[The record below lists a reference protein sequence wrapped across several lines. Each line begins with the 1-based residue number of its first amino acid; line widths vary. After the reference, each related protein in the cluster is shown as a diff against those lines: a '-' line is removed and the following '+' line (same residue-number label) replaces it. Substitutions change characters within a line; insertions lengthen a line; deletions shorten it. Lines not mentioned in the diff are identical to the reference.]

1 MTCQQDH
8 LTLAAYMDGELT
20 PERAATLERHLQGCA
35 GCSAEIAGLARMR
48 RGLSA
53 AKGRYAPSDEFR
65 RKVQSQIAVK
75 KARPNVMRFWSPAIA
90 LAAAILLCVVW
101 LRSSNRTDA
110 LSEVADLHVTA
121 LASANPVD
129 VVSTDRHTVK
139 PWFQGK
145 IPFSFNVPE
154 FGGTEF
160 SLLGGRL
167 IYLHQQPGAQLIVA
181 MRQHKISVLIL
192 QDSAQLARSL
202 PRSNAVQQLAFNI
215 STWPSHQLRFF
226 VVGDAEPAEV
236 EKLAELMERANP

>member
-20 PERAATLERHLQGCA
+20 PERASALEQHLRGCA

-65 RKVQSQIAVK
+65 RKIQSQVTAK
-75 KARPNVMRFWSPAIA
+75 KARPSMWWFLSPAFV
-90 LAAAILLCVVW
+90 AAVVILLCVLW
-101 LRSSNRTDA
+101 LRSPNRTDA

-139 PWFQGK
+139 PWFQGR

-154 FGGTEF
+154 FAGTEF

-167 IYLHQQPGAQLIVA
+167 VYFRQQPGAQLIAA
-181 MRQHKISVLIL
+181 MGQHKISVLIL
-192 QDSAQLARSL
+192 QDSAELSRSL

-215 STWPSHQLRFF
+215 STWPSHRLRFF
-226 VVGDAEPAEV
+226 VVSDAEPAEV
-236 EKLAELMERANP
+236 EKLAELMKRANP

>member
-20 PERAATLERHLQGCA
+20 PERAAVLEQHLRGCS

-53 AKGRYAPSDEFR
+53 ARNRYAPSDEFR

-75 KARPNVMRFWSPAIA
+75 KMRPSVWRFLSPAIA
-90 LAAAILLCVVW
+90 IAAVILLCAIW
-101 LRSSNRTDA
+101 LRSSNRADA

-139 PWFQGK
+139 PWFQGR
-145 IPFSFNVPE
+145 IPFSFNLPE
-154 FGGTEF
+154 FAGTEF
-160 SLLGGRL
+160 TLLGGRL
-167 IYLHQQPGAQLIVA
+167 VYLGQQPGAQLIVA
-181 MRQHKISVLIL
+181 MHQHKMSVVIV
-192 QDSAQLARSL
+192 QESARLADSL
-202 PRSNAVQQLAFNI
+202 PRSNAVQQLAFNV
-215 STWPSHQLRFF
+215 STWPSHHLRFF

-236 EKLAELMERANP
+236 EKLGELMERANP